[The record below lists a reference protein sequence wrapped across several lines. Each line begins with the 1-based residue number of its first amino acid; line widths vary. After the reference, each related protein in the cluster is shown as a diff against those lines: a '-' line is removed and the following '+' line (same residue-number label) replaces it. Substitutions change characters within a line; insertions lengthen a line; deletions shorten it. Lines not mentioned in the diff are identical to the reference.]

1 MTINLVNEYARLQLE
16 MLDNIVFGID
26 YSNKPSEMSISDFN
40 LKRWLTG
47 MLVFGCQQFLI
58 ESCNVEDADVHS
70 MVRDMNE
77 EHGCN
82 EDFDDACDV
91 GATDIVSDEDTS
103 DYGNVIGL
111 SDQQIMR
118 KVFQSKEFAYE
129 FYCKFGRC
137 QGFGVRKGDYGKDD
151 DGNLIRRRFFCN
163 RAGLRDEKYLHR
175 LDRQRGHR
183 PETRT
188 NCMAKLSI
196 YLDRENSVWKVR
208 KVILDHHHKLT
219 PQVDK
224 FEFQWDQAA
233 DEYGLHKNCWVM
245 QMYEKRHI
253 WASAYLRDKFC
264 AGYRITSRC
273 EGINSHVK
281 KFLTSR
287 YNIVDLVQNL
297 ELGVRE
303 YRNNEL
309 VAQFTSMYSTP
320 VLTTC
325 LDPIEKCPVAVYARV
340 IFMQVK
346 REIDVVGGLNFVSKR
361 RFSTTM
367 VYTTKEYGH
376 PGQNVVTLFDNNS
389 LKFECRCRFWE
400 KEGFLCKH
408 IFLVMKHEHLK
419 DIPSR
424 LILKR

>member
-1 MTINLVNEYARLQLE
+1 MLE
-16 MLDNIVFGID
+16 NFLEVMC
-26 YSNKPSEMSISDFN
+26 NKPPSIIVTD
-40 LKRWLTG
+40 
-47 MLVFGCQQFLI
+47 
-58 ESCNVEDADVHS
+58 E
-70 MVRDMNE
+70 
-77 EHGCN
+77 
-82 EDFDDACDV
+82 DDAMIAAV
-91 GATDIVSDEDTS
+91 KKIFLEST
-103 DYGNVIGL
+103 
-111 SDQQIMR
+111 
-118 KVFQSKEFAYE
+118 
-129 FYCKFGRC
+129 
-137 QGFGVRKGDYGKDD
+137 
-151 DGNLIRRRFFCN
+151 
-163 RAGLRDEKYLHR
+163 HR
-175 LDRQRGHR
+175 LCAWHLQKNVTSNGS
-183 PETRT
+183 EQ
-188 NCMAKLSI
+188 MF
-196 YLDRENSVWKVR
+196 REIFSKW
-208 KVILDHHHKLT
+208 LY
-219 PQVDK
+219 VDMEVDE